1 MFKTLFE
8 GPVGIILI
16 AIIIAIFAGP
26 KLPKAAKG
34 IAESIKVFKKEIK
47 TDEKPAEGA
56 DSDKKSQN

>member
-1 MFKTLFE
+1 M
-8 GPVGIILI
+8 GIILI

-47 TDEKPAEGA
+47 TDEKPTENS
-56 DSDKKSQN
+56 DSSKKSND

>member
-1 MFKTLFE
+1 M
-8 GPVGIILI
+8 GIILI

-47 TDEKPAEGA
+47 TDEKPAENS
-56 DSDKKSQN
+56 DSAKKSDD